1 MLNQLIKKNN
11 LVIFLLVSFLAIH
24 NLLFLYSFEINFPY
38 SVDFADEF
46 NSIFYFITEGKE
58 GFFDNKGVHIMFFP
72 KLISYPFLYLN
83 NFDVINLY
91 YLQWVIISAS
101 LYVFYLIL
109 KQTDR
114 KLLWTIIPISAF
126 LYNPL
131 TSSGYWAIALL
142 PWLFSMLG
150 ISLTVYLLNRKK
162 LNSLS
167 FGGGIFFAI
176 FSTLSIIVGIT
187 AWIAGLITILKN
199 SSKSKIH
206 DKKWISLWILSTI
219 IMGIFY
225 YYLISDSSV
234 PTHFELLFTPAGFSF
249 ITNYLVSSFRLK
261 FDFLMIVVGSIS
273 LLLSC
278 FFVYYFAKKQYIKS
292 YLPWF
297 VFLLIGVCAAIITA
311 SGRVQFFDTHFGNEP
326 YYSPISQFFQIGLL
340 VLSAKLVYEFKKISK
355 KNAVVIFFIILI
367 IAQMILLI
375 PSYYAGWER
384 GEYYYDEKT
393 RYVSC
398 FSLNPAQSC
407 QELHP
412 ILYENHFLLENEF
425 LEMINHLIINKQS
438 IFNDRDFNKEND
450 SNIVNFSKFQ
460 NHAAIFSEN
469 NKINSINKISISDQ
483 TIYEIV
489 DPLLSINGR
498 LIIDQDSTIEGL
510 FMLIDDKPILKI
522 NDYNIQTI
530 EQKDNSSLISW
541 SIYLMSG
548 YIENGCHSVNVVGIT
563 ETEKI
568 YSSND
573 ISICR

>member
-206 DKKWISLWILSTI
+206 DKKWISLWILSII

-225 YYLISDSSV
+225 YYLISDSSD

-249 ITNYLVSSFRLK
+249 ITNYLASSFRLK
-261 FDFLMIVVGSIS
+261 FEFLTVSVGTIS
-273 LLLSC
+273 LFLSC
-278 FFVYYFAKKQYIKS
+278 FFVYYFTKKQYIKN

-297 VFLLIGVCAAIITA
+297 VFLLIGICGAIITA
-311 SGRVQFFDTHFGNEP
+311 TGRVQFFDTHLGNES
-326 YYSPISQFFQIGLL
+326 YYIPISQFFQIGLV
-340 VLSAKLVYEFKKISK
+340 VLAGKLIYEFKKISK